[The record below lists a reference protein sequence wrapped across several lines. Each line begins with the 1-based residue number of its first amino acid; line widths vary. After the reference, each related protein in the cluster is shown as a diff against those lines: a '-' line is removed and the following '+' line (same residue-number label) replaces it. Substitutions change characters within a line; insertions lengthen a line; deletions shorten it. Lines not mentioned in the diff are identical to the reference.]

1 MSGGS
6 LSGPGSIKTPA
17 GAILRMSVSTAQTF
31 VFNSSNLSALV
42 VFPLILS
49 NTNPASPYPGPLEK
63 KHFKLTPP

>member
-1 MSGGS
+1 
-6 LSGPGSIKTPA
+6 LSGPGFKKNSA

-49 NTNPASPYPGPLEK
+49 NASPASPYRGPLETT
-63 KHFKLTPP
+63 HYKLTAP